1 MKMNAID
8 STQQPAVI
16 RRGPSRSCIVR
27 SLVGLPVFKETFG
40 YNRDGKYI
48 IAAKWL
54 SASEILGLTIFMKSP
69 QPMAG

>member
-1 MKMNAID
+1 MFLF
-8 STQQPAVI
+8 
-16 RRGPSRSCIVR
+16 VR

-54 SASEILGLTIFMKSP
+54 SAFGMHPLTSSPTKSC
-69 QPMAG
+69 AGVELKN